1 MSRSRLAAVAPVL
14 VSLACASAPPA
25 EGPAAAGGLPRAAPG
40 VLYSIGASLGEEV
53 QTYQLDE
60 GEVREVARGMSDAAL
75 GKPTGAERT
84 EEVAVHVGEF
94 HEARLKELARRE
106 ELAGGFLLEQAE
118 REPGAVKS
126 ETGMVLRV
134 IEPGS
139 GPKPTIFDYVSVN
152 WKGTLRDGSAFLSNE
167 GKPPE
172 RSQLGVNT
180 RCWQEALADVA
191 AGARLHVVC
200 PPELSYGWGGWP
212 GMVPGGAVL
221 SYDLELV
228 SIEQRPPPPNWQ
240 PDWDVK
246 PQPPIGSPKPK

>member
-1 MSRSRLAAVAPVL
+1 MSRCRLAAVAPVL

-60 GEVREVARGMSDAAL
+60 GEAREVARGMSDAAL

-118 REPGAVKS
+118 REPGAVKT
-126 ETGMVLRV
+126 EGGAVLKV

-139 GPKPTIFDYVSVN
+139 GPKPTIFDFVTFNYS
-152 WKGTLRDGSAFLSNE
+152 GTLRDGSVFYTNQ
-167 GKPPE
+167 GKPAE

-180 RCWQEALADVA
+180 RCVQEAFGAVA
-191 AGARLHVVC
+191 AGARVHVVC
-200 PPELSYGWGGWP
+200 PPALNYGWGGWP
-212 GMVPGGAVL
+212 RVVPGGAVL

-228 SIEQRPPPPNWQ
+228 SIEPHAPPPNWKG
-240 PDWDVK
+240 D
-246 PQPPIGSPKPK
+246 